1 MMPGVQSPR
10 RILRAASAALRNPT
24 DSGRSCFLSPIKA
37 EARPM
42 STEPLEAL
50 LELVPHVR
58 VLDHRPGS
66 LKLRFLLGAL
76 TARGGTDLTALA
88 REVPGILRTRVN
100 LLSRTLSIDYDPDRI
115 GYDVWE
121 SILSLAKQP
130 ENRPLV
136 LKRLGEVVA
145 GGDERA

>member
-1 MMPGVQSPR
+1 
-10 RILRAASAALRNPT
+10 
-24 DSGRSCFLSPIKA
+24 
-37 EARPM
+37 M